1 MRKIEKRK
9 IDKKLILMCFA
20 LMLGVFL
27 LPGTVFAAGTE
38 QEAEYIYGVD
48 IPGSGEPGTIG
59 NSRILADCAGGPH
72 DLLAHGW
79 GSIYNVDTNEYVVK
93 LGACSQCTK
102 CNLVVVTQGE
112 PGTGNPLGYYTSW
125 QPNEPVPTGLVTINQ
140 TTKNIQYTSGT
151 TIPGAKFRY

>member
-1 MRKIEKRK
+1 MRK

-20 LMLGVFL
+20 LMLGLFL

-48 IPGSGEPGTIG
+48 IPDSGEPGTIG

-79 GSIYNVDTNEYVVK
+79 GSIYNVDTGEYVVK

-140 TTKNIQYTSGT
+140 NTKNIQYTSGT